1 MDIDWKSV
9 GATAGKFAPMLGAL
23 LGGPAGASV
32 GAMIASALGTG
43 NTPMEV
49 QQALVDQEV
58 QEDRAA
64 VEAAVDLVDTLT
76 VKVLLLIQVL
86 RVVVVLV
93 FLVAVLVLHLD
104 QEIKPVLEQPML
116 VELVA
121 LRHKEHPDLVVAE
134 AT

>member
-1 MDIDWKSV
+1 VDQEV
-9 GATAGKFAPMLGAL
+9 P
-23 LGGPAGASV
+23 
-32 GAMIASALGTG
+32 
-43 NTPMEV
+43 EV